1 MNWLNFTLGLITGF
15 GTVFLLIVFVGGY
28 FGYKFSLTRRETRV
42 KLQEPD
48 PRAEWREGLKA
59 QGKEYLF
66 SVAPEEVELKSR
78 DGLALRG
85 YYIPASKPTNKMVVF
100 SHGYHSCGPDEWG
113 VFLQFY
119 HETLGWNILLPD
131 HRAHGRSEGRR
142 IGFAALEWQD
152 LYDWIEAF
160 KGRCAQ
166 GDSLGEAVV
175 ALHGMSMGAAT
186 VLNCNVHTPPAC
198 VKTIVEDCGYTNG
211 YEMITLA
218 AKRDLKLNIPPVF
231 WGLAFWYRVLNG
243 VSLKKAS
250 DPFGRIG
257 EYKLPT
263 LFVHGAADFFVPTEM
278 GHRLFDAATV
288 EKDCLW
294 IEDAGHAMAYYL
306 DKEAYNAK
314 LLEWY
319 GKHMTEKTPAV
330 VV

>member
-1 MNWLNFTLGLITGF
+1 MNWLNFILGFITGAA
-15 GTVFLLIVFVGGY
+15 GFLLLLVFAGG
-28 FGYKFSLTRRETRV
+28 FIAFTMALTRRQTRI
-42 KLQEPD
+42 KLQKPD
-48 PRAEWREGLKA
+48 PRTEWREKLKA
-59 QGKEYLF
+59 EGREYLF
-66 SVAPEEVELKSR
+66 SLGPEEVELKSR
-78 DGLALRG
+78 DGLTLRG
-85 YYIPASKPTNKMVVF
+85 YFIPAQKPTNKMVVF

-131 HRAHGRSEGRR
+131 HRSHGRSEGKR

-152 LYDWIEAF
+152 LYDWVEAF
-160 KGRCAQ
+160 KNRCE
-166 GDSLGEAVV
+166 GDPIV

-218 AKRDLKLNIPPVF
+218 SKRDLKLNIPPVF
-231 WGLAFWYRVLNG
+231 WGVAFWYRALNG
-243 VSLKKAS
+243 VSLKKDS

-263 LFVHGAADFFVPTEM
+263 LFIHGAADFFVPTEM
-278 GHRLFDAATV
+278 GHRLYEAAAV
-288 EKDCLW
+288 EKDCLFVD
-294 IEDAGHAMAYYL
+294 DAGHAMAYYL

-314 LLEWY
+314 LIEWY
-319 GKHMTEKTPAV
+319 EKYMAEKSPATIA
-330 VV
+330 